1 MYQFSP
7 RPTQSS
13 RIVLTVQLG
22 RIYGERRA
30 INLGSPPSRIQDIE
44 KQRAER
50 VQGRTP
56 KVITNWG
63 IITFPSPFAFPRKAR
78 RRGCSFPVFAGG
90 EFFCQKR
97 PLSLQIENALWSK
110 GADRVSR
117 VAVGEEA
124 RGLRYPWPPMR
135 AVEAAAAGWP
145 RCGRR
150 RRVVAQTPCTLQAGG
165 GSGGARR
172 LQRPHPPALR

>member
-7 RPTQSS
+7 RPAESS

-22 RIYGERRA
+22 RIYGERHA

-78 RRGCSFPVFAGG
+78 RRGCSFPLFAGG
-90 EFFCQKR
+90 EFSVKNDHCPCKLKMLYGLKGPGGCRGRLLGKR
-97 PLSLQIENALWSK
+97 QGGDGILGPRCARWRQRRRGGR
-110 GADRVSR
+110 GAGGGVESSR
-117 VAVGEEA
+117 RHLAPCRPV
-124 RGLRYPWPPMR
+124 
-135 AVEAAAAGWP
+135 AAAAAP
-145 RCGRR
+145 
-150 RRVVAQTPCTLQAGG
+150 AAPSAPQ
-165 GSGGARR
+165 
-172 LQRPHPPALR
+172 PPALR